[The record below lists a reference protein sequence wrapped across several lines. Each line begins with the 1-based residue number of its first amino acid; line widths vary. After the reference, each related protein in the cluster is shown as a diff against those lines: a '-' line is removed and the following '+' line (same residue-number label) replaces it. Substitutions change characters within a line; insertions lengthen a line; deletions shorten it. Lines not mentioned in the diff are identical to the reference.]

1 MSAKPYEFIE
11 DGQYAVTDHAEAAA
25 EMLEAFAKLLRTGT
39 SLETLGP
46 QVILVGRLLARRT

>member
-1 MSAKPYEFIE
+1 MVKPYEFIE
-11 DGQYAVTDHAEAAA
+11 DDQYAVTDHAEAAA

-39 SLETLGP
+39 SPEALGP